1 MNAPASP
8 TPAVRTTCPYCGVGC
23 GVLARPDGFGG
34 AQVEGDPEHPA
45 NFGRLCS
52 KGSALGET
60 LSLDGRLLHPMLRGA
75 DRTFARASWDEALDR
90 VARGFSET
98 IERHGPDSVAFYVS
112 GQLLTEDYYVANK
125 LMKGFI
131 GSANIDTNSR
141 LCMASSVAGHRRAFG
156 TDTVPGC
163 YEDLDEADLLVLVG
177 SNAAWCH
184 PILYQRMQK
193 NKRERG
199 ARLVVIDP
207 RATPTSD
214 EADLLIQIAP
224 GMDSVLFSGLFAF
237 LADRGVLDR
246 TFLRDHTSGFSEA
259 LARARHIAPDI
270 DAVAER
276 CQVPRERIE
285 TFFTW
290 FAAMERS
297 LTLYSQGVNQSAQG
311 TDKVNAIINCHLATG
326 RIGRP
331 GMGPFSLTGQPN
343 AMGGREVGG
352 LANQLAAHMDFAPEH
367 IDRVRRFWNAP
378 SVAGRPGLKAVDLF
392 EAVAQGRIKALW
404 VMATNPV
411 VSLPRADAVRA
422 ALGQLDLLVVSDV
435 VARTDTI
442 DAGAHILLP
451 AAGWGEKDGTVTN
464 SERRISRQR
473 AFLPPAGE
481 AKPDWWII
489 SEVAK
494 RMGHGDAFSYVSVDE
509 IFREHAALSGFE
521 NGGVRDFDIAGL
533 EALTSADY
541 DDMAPIQWPVERP
554 TAAGRKRLFA
564 SGNFFTPDR
573 RARFVAVAD
582 PKLAVA
588 PERYL
593 PLLLNTGR
601 IRDQWHTM
609 TRTGKS
615 PRLGAHIDAPLVSV
629 HPVDAEAFGVTDGG
643 FARIA
648 TLHGTAVLRVQVTGA
663 QRRGEIFAPI
673 HWNGTTASDA
683 RVGALVQQA
692 CDPISGQPE
701 LKATQATIAPVAFA
715 VHGFLLTR
723 AAVAMPD
730 GVWWARSTVE
740 GGAGYR
746 LAASA
751 TGGHW
756 SDIAGLL
763 LGSGER
769 AELLDE
775 SQGRYRAAVIRDGRL
790 EACLFLAKTPQALP
804 GWEWL
809 KQQLAAPTLTLSAR
823 RALLSGRAP
832 DADADQGPLVCAC
845 FGVGLNQ
852 ICKAVASGRAASA
865 EDIGATLKAGTNCG
879 SCLPEVRRLVAQATL
894 KEPAISGS

>member
-8 TPAVRTTCPYCGVGC
+8 PAVRTTCPYCGVGC

-34 AQVEGDPEHPA
+34 AQVQGDPEHPA

-60 LSLDGRLLHPMLRGA
+60 LSLDGRLLHPMIRG
-75 DRTFARASWDEALDR
+75 TSQTLERASWDDALGR
-90 VARGFSET
+90 VARGFAET
-98 IERHGPDSVAFYVS
+98 IKKHGPDSVAFYVS

-131 GSANIDTNSR
+131 GSGNIDTNSR

-184 PILYQRMQK
+184 PILYQRMQR
-193 NKRERG
+193 NRRERD
-199 ARLVVIDP
+199 ARIVVIDP
-207 RATPTSD
+207 RATPTAD

-237 LADRGVLDR
+237 LADQGVLDR
-246 TFLRDHTSGFSEA
+246 NFIRDHTNGFAEA

-276 CQVPRERIE
+276 CQVPRESIE
-285 TFFTW
+285 TFF
-290 FAAMERS
+290 AMFTATDKAV
-297 LTLYSQGVNQSAQG
+297 TLYSQGVNQSAQG

-326 RIGRP
+326 RIGKP
-331 GMGPFSLTGQPN
+331 GAGPFSLTGQPN

-352 LANQLAAHMDFAPEH
+352 LANQLAAHMDFERENVE
-367 IDRVRRFWNAP
+367 RVRRFWNAP
-378 SVAGRPGLKAVDLF
+378 SVAERAGLKAVDMF

-404 VMATNPV
+404 VMATNPA
-411 VSLPRADAVRA
+411 VSLPRADAVRN
-422 ALGQLDLLVVSDV
+422 ALAQLELLVVSDV
-435 VARTDTI
+435 VANTDTI
-442 DAGAHILLP
+442 KAGAHVLLP
-451 AAGWGEKDGTVTN
+451 AAGWGEKEGTVTN
-464 SERRISRQR
+464 SERRVSRQR
-473 AFLPPAGE
+473 AFLTQAGE

-494 RMGHGDAFSYVSVDE
+494 RMGFADAFSYASAAD
-509 IFREHAALSGFE
+509 IFREHCALSAFE
-521 NGGVRDFDIAGL
+521 NNGARDFDMTGL
-533 EALTSADY
+533 ADTSDETY
-541 DDMAPIQWPVERP
+541 DRMAPIQWPVE
-554 TAAGRKRLFA
+554 TARSPGRKRMFA
-564 SGNFFTPDR
+564 SGNFFTPDK
-573 RARFVAVAD
+573 RARFVPVAN
-582 PKLAVA
+582 PKLAVT
-588 PERYL
+588 PERFL

-615 PRLGAHIDAPLVSV
+615 PRLGGHIDEPQISI
-629 HPVDAEAFGVTDGG
+629 HPEDAASSGVVDGM
-643 FARIA
+643 FARIS
-648 TLHGTAVLRVQVTGA
+648 TLHGSAVLRVVVTPS

-673 HWNGTTASDA
+673 HWNGATASDA

-701 LKATQATIAPVAFA
+701 LKATQATIAPVPYA
-715 VHGFLLTR
+715 VYGFLLVR
-723 AAVAMPD
+723 QQIEMPD
-730 GVWWARSTVE
+730 GVWWARSAVE
-740 GGAGYR
+740 GGFGYR
-746 LAASA
+746 IAVPQA
-751 TGGHW
+751 GGHW
-756 SDIAGLL
+756 SDVAKALIGDD
-763 LGSGER
+763 ENQ

-775 SQGRYRAAVIRDGRL
+775 SQGRYRAAVIRSGRL
-790 EACLFLAKTPQALP
+790 DACLFLAKTPQALP

-809 KQQLAAPTLTLSAR
+809 KQQLAEPTLSDSAR

-832 DADADQGPLVCAC
+832 GAGADQGPLVCAC
-845 FGVGLNQ
+845 FGVGRNQ
-852 ICKAVASGRAASA
+852 ICNAVASGRASSA

-879 SCLPEVRRLVAQATL
+879 SCLPEVRRLVAEMAKKPL
-894 KEPAISGS
+894 PA